1 MREKVFICELGWV
14 ARIGCDTWRE
24 TLEKTLLRFQL

>member
-1 MREKVFICELGWV
+1 MREKVFICELGQV
-14 ARIGCDTWRE
+14 AGIRYDTWRT